1 MSQPWQTLK
10 HSYESIFRVL
20 PHTWL
25 NTLLLLS
32 LWVLPLAFL
41 GLFFFYPLNS
51 ILEYSFARGESSSA
65 ATLLEVIQTPSL
77 WRVLGFTTYQAA
89 LSTILT
95 LMFGLPGAYLMA
107 RYQFRGKS
115 VLLALTGIPF
125 VMPTLVVA
133 SAFSALLGPK
143 GWANLALM
151 QMFDL
156 AAPPIQFTNT
166 FTAILVAHVFYNTT
180 IILRTVGDFWAHLDP
195 RLEQAAKVLGADR
208 FTAFRRI
215 TIPLLAPALAA
226 AALLVFI
233 FDFTSFGVVLVLGGP
248 QFATLEVEIYY
259 QTISLFNLPVAAALS
274 LIQILC
280 TLLFTVIYTQLSN
293 RLTRP
298 LTYRPA
304 SYTQKRLLNW
314 KSRFFAGVV
323 ILLLIG
329 VLTLPLLALAARSVT
344 QLPSNQAGTG
354 GFTLSFFQELFVNR
368 RQSLFYAPPAAAIGV
383 SLGYATL
390 TVFFA
395 LLLGLPAAWALAR
408 RSEALLNRL
417 LDPLVMLPLGAS
429 SVTIGLGFILA
440 FSRPPLDLRTS
451 LFMVPLA
458 HTLVALPFV
467 IRSLTPSLRAIRP
480 QLRQAAQVLGASPW
494 QEFRRVELPLISR
507 ALLAAAIF
515 AFTTSLGE
523 FGATAMIARPEYP
536 TIPTIIYRMLG
547 QPGALNY
554 GQAMALST
562 ILMFVC
568 AGGMFAIERL
578 RLEHRS
584 EF

>member
-1 MSQPWQTLK
+1 MLPACWRSTL
-10 HSYESIFRVL
+10 S
-20 PHTWL
+20 
-25 NTLLLLS
+25 LLS
-32 LWVLPLAFL
+32 LWLLPLAFL

-51 ILEYSFARGESSSA
+51 ILDYSFARGESSSA
-65 ATLLEVIQTPSL
+65 LAFVEVLKTPSL
-77 WRVLGFTTYQAA
+77 WRVLGFTTYQAV

-95 LMFGLPGAYLMA
+95 LVFGLPGAYLIA

-115 VLLALTGIPF
+115 LLLALAGIPF

-143 GWANLALM
+143 GWLNLALM
-151 QMFDL
+151 QWFDL
-156 AAPPIQFTNT
+156 AIPPIHFTNT

-180 IILRTVGDFWAHLDP
+180 IVLRTVGDFWAHLDP
-195 RLEQAAKVLGADR
+195 RLEQAANMLGANR
-208 FTAFRRI
+208 FTALRRV
-215 TIPLLAPALAA
+215 TLPLLTPALAA

-259 QTISLFNLPVAAALS
+259 QTISLFNLPVAAVLS
-274 LIQILC
+274 LIQIVC
-280 TLLFTVIYTQLSN
+280 TLFFTLIYTHLSN
-293 RLTRP
+293 RLTYP
-298 LTYRPA
+298 LAYRPA
-304 SYTQKRLLNW
+304 SYTQKRLGTW
-314 KSRFFAGVV
+314 KTRFFAGVV
-323 ILLLIG
+323 IILLIG
-329 VLTLPLLALAARSVT
+329 LLTTPLLALAARSVT
-344 QLPSNQAGTG
+344 HLPSSQAIDGP
-354 GFTLSFFQELFVNR
+354 FTLSFYQELFVNR
-368 RQSLFYAPPAAAIGV
+368 RQSLFYAPPATAIGV
-383 SLGYATL
+383 SLGYAAL

-395 LLLGLPAAWALAR
+395 LILGLPAAWALAR
-408 RSEALLNRL
+408 RGSALISRL

-451 LFMVPLA
+451 LLMVPLA

-480 QLRQAAQVLGASPW
+480 QLRKAAQVLGASPW
-494 QEFRRVELPLISR
+494 QEFRRIELPLVSR
-507 ALLAAAIF
+507 SLLAAAIF

-523 FGATAMIARPEYP
+523 FGATAMIGRPEYP

-578 RLEHRS
+578 RLEHSS